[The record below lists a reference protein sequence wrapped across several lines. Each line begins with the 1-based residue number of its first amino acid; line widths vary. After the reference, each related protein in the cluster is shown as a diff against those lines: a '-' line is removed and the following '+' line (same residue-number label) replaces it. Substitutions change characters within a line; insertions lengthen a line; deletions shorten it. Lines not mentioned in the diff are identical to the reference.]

1 MRRDTVDI
9 EEAIQGLEDQLSTL
23 RLLLVSET
31 MMLAVVVLVWLS
43 DL

>member
-1 MRRDTVDI
+1 MRRDDLGY
-9 EEAIQGLEDQLSTL
+9 EEIIQGLEDQLSTL

-31 MMLAVVVLVWLS
+31 MMLAVIVLVWLS